1 MLLCDALG
9 VVRGDVVAFTGA
21 GGKTSALVCLGA
33 ELKERGWRILS
44 TTTTRIAEEELEFFP
59 CATPYDIIESPQ
71 QLSELLT
78 QHGQVFLYDRVWG
91 GKALGLAPEVV
102 SGLVDSIDSDVILV
116 EADGSRRYPL
126 KAPYDH
132 EPVIPI
138 ETTLAVPVA
147 GMDALGQ
154 PFNGKMVY
162 NIEKIVDRYG
172 FPLETPIQ
180 PAWIAQIVRDE
191 TLGLQGIPEGVRI
204 IPLLNR
210 VGDSMLHRLKA
221 RRAAQMILQ
230 QERIQAVALAQIQHP
245 TTPVVEVQRRIAA
258 IVLAG
263 GLSRRMGQSKPLLP
277 WGKQTVIEAI
287 ARRLLPLRLSDVVVV
302 TGHRSTDVKA
312 ALKGTGARTV
322 HNRRFASGEML
333 SSLQTGLDALDDGV
347 SACMVFL
354 GDQPQISA
362 RLVHQIMTAY
372 AEGKGGI
379 VAPSYMNRRGHPILI
394 DRRYWPEIL
403 DLSDGS
409 APREVINAHSDDIA
423 YVLTDDDGILRDM
436 DTPEEYQAALR
447 RAGLA

>member
-1 MLLCDALG
+1 
-9 VVRGDVVAFTGA
+9 
-21 GGKTSALVCLGA
+21 
-33 ELKERGWRILS
+33 
-44 TTTTRIAEEELEFFP
+44 
-59 CATPYDIIESPQ
+59 
-71 QLSELLT
+71 
-78 QHGQVFLYDRVWG
+78 
-91 GKALGLAPEVV
+91 
-102 SGLVDSIDSDVILV
+102 
-116 EADGSRRYPL
+116 
-126 KAPYDH
+126 
-132 EPVIPI
+132 
-138 ETTLAVPVA
+138 
-147 GMDALGQ
+147 MDALGQ

-287 ARRLLPLRLSDVVVV
+287 ARRLLPLRLRDVVVV

-362 RLVHQIMTAY
+362 RLVHQIITAY

-436 DTPEEYQAALR
+436 DTLTFGSGRNDGLGAGERTGVAATRPASTTGPITRSPELACTPAPNPSSHRRRIHSLRLSRSSKAASTHNAFR
-447 RAGLA
+447 DSSTRTYIDAIHAILAPQYA